1 MATKSRTGNQFT
13 ISNQLSLFSELTD
26 AELSDNLIE
35 ESIDDRNDYTH
46 TTGTQ
51 DPGTLETPSPDDGR
65 EPGERES
72 ASAGGFRSAGVD
84 GEPAIRID
92 GGSKDGLPIR
102 VGDRDEGMG
111 VPPGR
116 GGPAP
121 LVVRSNDPRPAPTLA
136 GDLRITPAHAIGE
149 GGLKQKA
156 QANLA
161 AIRTLKTIEAQN
173 RPATPEEKAALV
185 KYTGWGATP
194 NIFASQPSPE
204 WQGVA
209 DELKE
214 LLSVEEYASARAS
227 TPNAHY
233 TSPEVIR
240 AIWQAMERFGLKP
253 GTQIL
258 EPSMGVGHFF
268 GMMPEG
274 LYPGTRRTGVELDST
289 TARIAAKL
297 YPDSSVHAKGFEDAP
312 LPKNS
317 FDAAIGNIPFG
328 NYPIYDPAYRRSPH
342 LTRSIHDYFFA
353 KTLDV
358 IRPGG
363 VIALI
368 TSRYT
373 MDKEDSA
380 VRRHLSDESILLGAM
395 RLPNTAFRANAGT
408 DVTTDILFLQKRSR
422 ETPAAGEAW
431 IELRS
436 IETPDG
442 PVEINEYFA
451 RNPEMMLGHMGMES
465 GQYGMAP
472 ALIGNLQPGALER
485 AVSLLP
491 AAVYKN
497 GDRQTPALGGGPD
510 QVPAVGEVKEGG
522 LAELDGQIV
531 VRRGNSFEPVPR
543 TVSASARIRG
553 MLQVRDAVRE
563 VFRTQLSDAPD
574 SAIVEARRHLN
585 RTYDFFASRFGPLNA
600 RENVKAFADDP
611 DLPLLVSLE
620 EFDPETRRATKT
632 AIFDRRTLE
641 RYRPV
646 ERVETASEAL
656 LVSLNETGEIN
667 WARMESLTGKR
678 ASDLQDEL
686 GSLAYRNPEG
696 AAWETADRY
705 LSGNVRA
712 KLAVAQASEQIDSA
726 YHRNVEAL
734 QAVQP
739 KDLEPGEIEA
749 RLGSSWIPPSDIR
762 DFVTELLDVPRAGVK
777 IGYAETIATWAI
789 ELDYGA
795 KFVVNNTTTHGT
807 ARFRASELI
816 EQSLNGRTPTAYGED
831 ADGNRIVN
839 QPETI
844 AAREKQQQLKDRFR
858 DWVWEDRERAAR
870 LAQEYNFRFNNL
882 RLRDFDGSHLTLPG
896 MVRTSL
902 RDGDLAPHQKD
913 AVWRI
918 LQGGSPLL
926 AHVVGAGKT
935 WTMAAA
941 AMELRRL
948 DLAKKPM
955 FVVPNHLV
963 DQWGA
968 EFLKLYPQARLF
980 VAGKDHFE
988 TGNRQQAMAR
998 IATGNYDAVIVS
1010 HRSFEFLPVSDKYFN
1025 RFVEKQV
1032 AELDAE
1038 ISTVNDSKGDNRRMV
1053 KELEK
1058 AKKRL
1063 IVRLKKRADRDSKDR
1078 TMTFEELGV
1087 DQLFVDEADLYKNLA
1102 YVTKMTRIAGLP
1114 NSDSNRAFDMFLK
1127 IRYLQESSDGRGVV
1141 FATGTPISNTLAEM
1155 YTMLRYLGPE
1165 MLSERKVDH
1174 FDAWAANFAE
1184 PVTSLELAPD
1194 GSGYRMHTRFAKFI
1208 NLPELLSV
1216 FRTVAD
1222 VQTADMLN
1230 LPRPTLENGKP
1241 TIQAAPASP
1250 ELKAFIRTLT
1260 ERAERLKKERVDPAV
1275 DNMLKITGEGRK
1287 AALDMRLIDPRAEP
1301 EMESKIDRA
1310 VSRIVTIWKATE
1322 GERSTQLVFS
1332 DLSTPDPQRF
1342 NVYHDVRSKLVN
1354 AGVPAAEIAFIHD
1367 AETDTAKKVLFDGVN
1382 AGRVRILLGSTEK
1395 MGAGTNVQRRLV
1407 ALHHLDAPWRPR
1419 DIEQREG
1426 RILRQGNTNKEVQI
1440 FRYVTEGSFDAYMWQ
1455 TLETKARFI
1464 QQVMRGETSVRSAED
1479 LESGALTYAE
1489 IKAIASGNPAVVEK
1503 IKIDTEVRKL
1513 DQLRAVH
1520 ANQQRHIRW
1529 EIRDLPR
1536 QIAEAKQHLAAIDA
1550 DIATRNASDSSEF
1563 TMMVGNR
1570 IFSGKGAREEAAKA
1584 LTFTILSWRD
1594 DQTMQPRVSIRGFE
1608 ILSRGKSG
1616 GFGLLQEDERV
1627 PELFIRGRATYSAN
1641 LNATNPVGT
1650 VQSIEHALRNLD
1662 KLAAEQQN
1670 RVARIEKELADYQ
1683 SQAHRPFEH
1692 EERLKQLLARQSEL
1706 NSLLDLDKGDQQAGD
1721 SASDVK
1727 DDPQVGR
1734 ATPAIS
1740 RGRDEVAKRAEAY
1753 MRASGTAIR
1762 EMPIA
1767 ERAPPQ
1773 TGPVSG
1779 RAVAKDEAHI
1789 AVATAAN
1796 SFFVVPSTVLGRNV
1810 EIGER
1815 LSLRF
1820 HHGRASIDDS
1830 RDRAR

>member
-1 MATKSRTGNQFT
+1 MPNAFASLPSGDWH
-13 ISNQLSLFSELTD
+13 SVANQL
-26 AELSDNLIE
+26 
-35 ESIDDRNDYTH
+35 
-46 TTGTQ
+46 
-51 DPGTLETPSPDDGR
+51 
-65 EPGERES
+65 
-72 ASAGGFRSAGVD
+72 
-84 GEPAIRID
+84 
-92 GGSKDGLPIR
+92 
-102 VGDRDEGMG
+102 RD
-111 VPPGR
+111 
-116 GGPAP
+116 
-121 LVVRSNDPRPAPTLA
+121 
-136 GDLRITPAHAIGE
+136 
-149 GGLKQKA
+149 
-156 QANLA
+156 
-161 AIRTLKTIEAQN
+161 
-173 RPATPEEKAALV
+173 
-185 KYTGWGATP
+185 
-194 NIFASQPSPE
+194 
-204 WQGVA
+204 
-209 DELKE
+209 
-214 LLSVEEYASARAS
+214 LLNAEEYASARAS

-233 TSPEVIR
+233 TSPEVIQ
-240 AIWQAMERFGLKP
+240 AIWRAMEQFGLEP
-253 GTQIL
+253 GAQIL

-268 GMMPEG
+268 GMMPEP
-274 LYPGTRRTGVELDST
+274 LYPGTKRTGVELDST
-289 TARIAAKL
+289 TARIAAAL
-297 YPDSSVHAKGFEDAP
+297 YPDSSVHAKGFEDTP
-312 LPKNS
+312 LPKNF

-328 NYPIYDPAYRRSPH
+328 NYPVYDPAYRRSPH

-353 KTLDV
+353 KTLDLV
-358 IRPGG
+358 RPGG

-380 VRRHLSDESILLGAM
+380 VRRDLSDGSILLGAV
-395 RLPNTAFRANAGT
+395 RLPNTAFKANAGT
-408 DVTTDILFLQKRSR
+408 EVTTDILFLQKRSR
-422 ETPAAGEAW
+422 ETPAAGESW

-436 IETPDG
+436 IETADG
-442 PVEINEYFA
+442 RVEINEYFA
-451 RNPEMMLGHMGMES
+451 RHPEMMLGRMGMES

-472 ALIGNLQPGALER
+472 ALIGNLEPDALKR
-485 AVSLLP
+485 AISFLP
-491 AAVYKN
+491 AAVCKN
-497 GDRQTPALGGGPD
+497 RDSRAHVLGAGPD

-522 LAELDGQIV
+522 LAERDGQLV
-531 VRRGNSFEPVPR
+531 VRRGNTFEPVTLP
-543 TVSASARIRG
+543 VSARARIRG

-574 SAIVEARRHLN
+574 QAIVAARRHLN
-585 RTYDFFASRFGPLNA
+585 RTYDFFTSRFGPLNA

-611 DLPLLVSLE
+611 DVPLLVSLE
-620 EFDPETRRATKT
+620 EFDPETKRATKT

-667 WARMESLTGKR
+667 WARMESLTGHG
-678 ASDLQDEL
+678 APELQEEL
-686 GSLAYRNPEG
+686 GPLAYRNPDG
-696 AAWETADRY
+696 GAWETADRY

-712 KLAVAQASEQIDSA
+712 KLAVAQASEQIDQA
-726 YHRNVEAL
+726 YRRNVEAL

-762 DFVTELLDVPRAGVK
+762 DFITELLDVPRAGVK
-777 IGYAETIATWAI
+777 IGYAETIATWTI

-807 ARFRASELI
+807 SRFRASELI
-816 EQSLNGRTPTAYGED
+816 EQSLNGRTPTAYDED
-831 ADGNRIVN
+831 SDGNRIVN
-839 QPETI
+839 QPETV

-870 LAQEYNFRFNNL
+870 LAQEYNLRFNNI

-935 WTMAAA
+935 WTMTAA

-988 TGNRQQAMAR
+988 SGNRQQAMAR

-1038 ISTVNDSKGDNRRMV
+1038 ISTVNDSKGDNHRMV

-1063 IVRLKKRADRDSKDR
+1063 IVRLKKRADRASKDR
-1078 TMTFEELGV
+1078 TLTFEELGV

-1102 YVTKMTRIAGLP
+1102 YVTKMSRIAGLP

-1127 IRYLQESSDGRGVV
+1127 IRYLQESNDGRGVV

-1208 NLPELLSV
+1208 NLPELLCV

-1230 LPRPTLENGKP
+1230 LPRPALENGRP
-1241 TIQAAPASP
+1241 AIEAAPASP

-1287 AALDMRLIDPRAEP
+1287 AALDMRLIDPQAEP
-1301 EMESKIDRA
+1301 ETETKIDRA
-1310 VSRIVTIWKATE
+1310 VSHILKIWKATQ
-1322 GERSTQLVFS
+1322 GERSAQLVFS
-1332 DLSTPDPQRF
+1332 DLSTPDPDRF
-1342 NVYHDVRSKLVN
+1342 NVYDDVRSKLVK

-1367 AETDTAKKVLFDGVN
+1367 AETDTAKKLLFDAVN
-1382 AGRVRILLGSTEK
+1382 AGRVRVLLGSTEK

-1426 RILRQGNTNKEVQI
+1426 RILRQGNGNKEVRI

-1503 IKIDTEVRKL
+1503 IKIDTEIRKL

-1536 QIAEAKQHLAAIDA
+1536 QITDAKQHLSHIEA
-1550 DIATRNASDSSEF
+1550 DVVTRNATETSEF
-1563 TMMVGNR
+1563 SMTVGNR
-1570 IFSGKGAREEAAKA
+1570 VFSGKGAREEAAKA
-1584 LTFTILSWRD
+1584 LTFAVLSWRD
-1594 DQTMQPRVSIRGFE
+1594 DQTTQPRGDFRGFE
-1608 ILSRGKSG
+1608 LLSRGRSG
-1616 GFGLLQEDERV
+1616 GFGMLQEDERL
-1627 PELFIRGRATYSAN
+1627 PELFVRGRATYSAN
-1641 LNATNPVGT
+1641 LNTTNPVGT
-1650 VQSIEHALRNLD
+1650 VQSVEHTLRNLD
-1662 KLAAEQQN
+1662 RLATEQQN
-1670 RVARIEKELADYQ
+1670 RVIRIEKELADYR
-1683 SQAHRPFEH
+1683 SQADRPFEH
-1692 EERLKQLLARQSEL
+1692 EERLKQLLTRQSEL
-1706 NSLLDLDKGDQQAGD
+1706 NSILDLDKGDQQGAD
-1721 SASDVK
+1721 SGPDLK
-1727 DDPQVGR
+1727 DEPDIGQTV
-1734 ATPAIS
+1734 AAKS
-1740 RGRDEVAKRAEAY
+1740 RGRADVAKMAEAY
-1753 MRASGTAIR
+1753 MRTSGTAIR

-1767 ERAPPQ
+1767 ERTPPQ
-1773 TGPVSG
+1773 MGPISG

-1796 SFFVVPSTVLGRNV
+1796 SFFVVPATFLGRDV

-1820 HHGRASIDDS
+1820 HQGRAMIDS
-1830 RDRAR
+1830 GRNRGR